1 MCAYAAAARRRRS
14 GSANPPLASALTT
27 SPYWAGLVTTATLP
41 WFLAAARTIA
51 GPPMSICSM
60 ISGGVA
66 PDATVCSNG

>member
-1 MCAYAAAARRRRS
+1 
-14 GSANPPLASALTT
+14 
-27 SPYWAGLVTTATLP
+27 
-41 WFLAAARTIA
+41 LAAARTIA